1 MITKLKFKNFT
12 GFKELEINFSPG
24 INVFVGENG
33 TGKTHILKVVYT
45 AVAAL
50 NEKKRISDKIV
61 DVFLPKDKNIGRLVR
76 RVRGS
81 SSASVSIWKKGSGD
95 EREKLLRLIFSN
107 HTKDTLRW
115 VNGWQDETIGKAVYI
130 PVKEMLANAPNFLAL
145 YEKFQLHFEAVYADI
160 IHYANLP
167 TLKGPIDEKRK
178 KLLEI
183 IQENIDGKVLQKKEM
198 FYLKNRKGE
207 LEFTLLAEGMR
218 KLGLLWLLINNG
230 TLLNGSI
237 LCWDEPETNLNPK
250 LMRTVVSVLLELQRM
265 GVQLFISTHDYVI
278 LKEIDLQMNKTD
290 MVSYHSLYKQKN
302 DDDSIAVHTVKNY
315 LEIHPNSISDTFSD
329 LYDRD
334 LTKGMGGLGK

>member
-1 MITKLKFKNFT
+1 
-12 GFKELEINFSPG
+12 
-24 INVFVGENG
+24 
-33 TGKTHILKVVYT
+33 
-45 AVAAL
+45 
-50 NEKKRISDKIV
+50 
-61 DVFLPKDKNIGRLVR
+61 VFLPKDKNIGGLVR

-95 EREKLLRLIFSN
+95 EREKLLRLVFSN

-230 TLLNGSI
+230 TLLSGSI

-278 LKEIDLQMNKTD
+278 LKEIYLQMNKTD

-302 DDDSIAVHTVKNY
+302 DDDSIAVHTATNY

-334 LTKGMGGLGK
+334 VSRGMGGVGK